1 MKNKIGISNA
11 DFAIAQIIRQVSFQI
26 VWFREM
32 MRNALEATDR
42 YLKDNPNIKIPLK
55 IKVRAKRLLGL
66 FIDFTAPKLSVLN
79 YKGMTKLELLKA
91 LQLFCEVDKVQDF
104 LRNFGI
110 GMKITLT
117 RFSDVAIITHKD
129 GEVHYVVIG
138 LDKRGQLVVL
148 NDVEEI
154 TDWAYDY
161 AEERGY
167 DMEHEW
173 TEVILLGKGPKQVTQ
188 NTLTHTFDADRGQE
202 KIHVLKSM
210 FTRFVDIP
218 KSIDVVFETGE
229 SGKATPHNGGPD
241 SGNVKFKTREELW
254 DRAMKNKPETKARKQ
269 TVTHKETGVKVTL
282 IYDAPTTHTRKKKD
296 GSTEEIK
303 EPFSHFSEARQATS
317 SEFTG
322 IVWGDSGMR
331 ERYDIIDKNRW
342 KKLAS
347 DLGIYND
354 YKYFKIEVELPF
366 RDYEPSMDRSKLQ
379 KREFDLTFENPEV
392 SFKDFVPF
400 IKDVMNPEK
409 YPETKWFDDFR
420 QYHNSQASTQDRD
433 ELIKEYLDEFYKD
446 QQMLKQEKK
455 GPKKSNGDKDGM
467 PDIDFSPK
475 PLECP
480 KCKAKSINTPMPK
493 GQKTCTVCGYERKTP
508 KKKPRSTEDVM
519 LDVALPEFMDASHL
533 AEHFANYTYRA
544 GQRDLIQTN
553 RDHTAVD
560 NLAKLALQGE
570 YSQLDSENRDKV
582 REDAYKMLQVQAG
595 VTTVIALARAQSNE
609 WFSQQALEAITSEE
623 HYTFEALQP
632 QNLVHKVKETAKRLL
647 KEQKQFANVNKDVVT
662 NGENALV
669 IKNEALLGDNYK
681 APEHAMVYQDPTL
694 KS

>member
-11 DFAIAQIIRQVSFQI
+11 DFAIAQLIRQVSFQI

-32 MRNALEATDR
+32 MRNALEATDS
-42 YLKDNPNIKIPLK
+42 YLKSNPHIKIPLK

-138 LDKRGQLVVL
+138 LDKRGQLIIL
-148 NDVEEI
+148 NQIEEI

-167 DMEHEW
+167 DMDHEW

-188 NTLTHTFDADRGQE
+188 NTLTHTFDADKGQS
-202 KIHVLKSM
+202 KLHVLNSM
-210 FTRFVDIP
+210 FARFVDIP
-218 KSIDVVFETGE
+218 KSVDVVSEAGE
-229 SGKATPHNGGPD
+229 NGPSTPHKSGVK
-241 SGNVKFKTREELW
+241 SGNLIFKTREELW
-254 DRAMKNKPETKARKQ
+254 DRAMKNDPNTKARRQ
-269 TVTHKETGVKVTL
+269 TVTHRETGVKVTL
-282 IYDAPTTHTRKKKD
+282 IYDAPTTHTRKKND
-296 GSTEEIK
+296 GSTEEIV
-303 EPFSHFSEARQATS
+303 EPFSYHSEARQATS
-317 SEFTG
+317 SEFCG
-322 IVWGDSGMR
+322 IVWGDSGMK

-342 KKLAS
+342 KRLAS

-354 YKYFKIEVELPF
+354 YKYFKIEVEMPF

-379 KREFDLTFENPEV
+379 KREFDLTSENPEV
-392 SFKDFVPF
+392 SFKDQVPI

-409 YPETKWFDDFR
+409 YPETKWFDEFR
-420 QYHNSQASTQDRD
+420 QEHNAKASTQDRD

-455 GPKKSNGDKDGM
+455 APKKPNGPVPEF

-480 KCKAKSINTPMPK
+480 KCKAKGKNTPMPK

-533 AEHFANYTYRA
+533 GEHFASYTYRA

-560 NLAKLALQGE
+560 NLAGLALQGE

-647 KEQKQFANVNKDVVT
+647 KEQKQFANINKDVVT
-662 NGENALV
+662 NGENALA
-669 IKNEALLGDNYK
+669 IKSKAVLGENYK
-681 APEHAMVYQDPTL
+681 APEHTMVYQDPTQ
-694 KS
+694 K

>member
-11 DFAIAQIIRQVSFQI
+11 DFAIAQIIRQVAFQV

-32 MRNALEATDR
+32 MRNALEATDS
-42 YLKDNPNIKIPLK
+42 YLKENPNIKIPLK

-138 LDKRGQLVVL
+138 LDNRGQLIVL

-167 DMEHEW
+167 DMENEW

-188 NTLTHTFDADRGQE
+188 NTLTHTFDANRGQE

-218 KSIDVVFETGE
+218 KSIDVVFEAGE
-229 SGKATPHNGGPD
+229 NGQSTPHNGGVK
-241 SGNVKFKTREELW
+241 SGNLIFKTREELW
-254 DRAMKNKPETKARKQ
+254 DRAMKNDPTTKARRQ
-269 TVTHKETGVKVTL
+269 TVTHRETGVKVTL
-282 IYDAPTTHTRKKKD
+282 IYDAPTKHTRKKHD
-296 GSTEEIK
+296 GSTEVIE
-303 EPFSHFSEARQATS
+303 EPFSFHSEARQATS
-317 SEFTG
+317 SEFCG
-322 IVWGDSGMR
+322 IVWGDSGMK

-342 KKLAS
+342 KRLAS

-354 YKYFKIEVELPF
+354 YKYFKIEVEPPY

-392 SFKDFVPF
+392 SFKDFVPV
-400 IKDVMNPEK
+400 IKDVMNPKE
-409 YPETKWFDDFR
+409 YPETEWFDVFR
-420 QYHNSQASTQDRD
+420 QKHNSKASTQDRD

-455 GPKKSNGDKDGM
+455 APKKSNGNKDGM
-467 PDIDFSPK
+467 PEVDFSSK

-480 KCKAKSINTPMPK
+480 KCKAKGVATPMPK

-508 KKKPRSTEDVM
+508 KKKPKSTEDVM

-533 AEHFANYTYRA
+533 GEHFANYTYRA

-582 REDAYKMLQVQAG
+582 REDAYKMLQVQSG

-647 KEQKQFANVNKDVVT
+647 KEQRQFANVNKDVVT
-662 NGENALV
+662 NGENALA
-669 IKNEALLGDNYK
+669 IKSKAVVGDNYK
-681 APEHAMVYQDPTL
+681 APEHTMVYQDPTQ
-694 KS
+694 K